1 MAAEENL
8 IKSKDLARVREIDFV
23 YRFNDSIKKL
33 IEALGVTRKIPK
45 VSGTNLKAY
54 KATGELESGDVAE
67 GETIP
72 LSHYKTE
79 PVTFAEMAIKK
90 WRKSTSVEA
99 ISEKGRDQAIMM
111 TNDALLKDVQKGIK
125 KSFFDFLKTGT
136 GTAEGTTFQD
146 TLAQCWGQLQ
156 VLFEDTEIESVYFI
170 NPLDAADYLGSA
182 NISLQQAFGM
192 TYVEN
197 FLGLGTVIFNSAVEK
212 GKVYATAKDN
222 IVLYYLNVNDGDIEE
237 TFNFTTDETGY
248 IGIHEEPV
256 YKNMTAENVALSG
269 VVLFTER
276 IDGVVVGTIQG
287 E

>member
-8 IKSKDLARVREIDFV
+8 IKSADLTRAREIAFV

-54 KATGELESGDVAE
+54 KAIGTLESGDVAE
-67 GETIP
+67 GDLIP
-72 LSHYKTE
+72 LSHYQTE
-79 PVTFAEMAIKK
+79 PVTFAEMKIKK
-90 WRKSTSVEA
+90 WRKATSVEA
-99 ISEKGRDQAIMM
+99 ISEKGYNQAVTM
-111 TNDALLKDVQKGIK
+111 TTNAMLKDVQKGIK
-125 KSFFDFLKTGT
+125 KTFFDFIKTGT
-136 GTAEGTTFQD
+136 GTATGTSFQD

-156 VLFEDTEIESVYFI
+156 VLFEDTEIDSVYFV

-182 NISLQQAFGM
+182 QITLQMAFGM
-192 TYVEN
+192 SYIAN
-197 FLGLGTVIFNSAVEK
+197 FLNLGTVVFNSAVEQ

-222 IVLYYLNVNDGDIEE
+222 LVLYYVDVRDPDINKAF
-237 TFNFTTDETGY
+237 TFTTDETGY
-248 IGIHEEPV
+248 IGIHEVPD
-256 YKNMTAENVALSG
+256 YDNMTAKDTVISG
-269 VVLFTER
+269 VVLFAER